1 MSERCLSVFAFG
13 TYQINPNAMESARAL
28 QGRAAITKPYF
39 DSAYRLSA
47 MCRATRIPASLE
59 QSCKQRAGE
68 RQRR

>member
-13 TYQINPNAMESARAL
+13 AYQINPNAMESARAL

-47 MCRATRIPASLE
+47 MCRATRIPARFATIDPIAKTKRLS
-59 QSCKQRAGE
+59 
-68 RQRR
+68 